1 MFCSIWICNVDIKLP
16 VSLFDMDMWSFNLV
30 LNQLELSKLAIHLLV
45 LFILLE
51 FALWVGVFFWTEV
64 LLLLRLN

>member
-1 MFCSIWICNVDIKLP
+1 VDIKLP